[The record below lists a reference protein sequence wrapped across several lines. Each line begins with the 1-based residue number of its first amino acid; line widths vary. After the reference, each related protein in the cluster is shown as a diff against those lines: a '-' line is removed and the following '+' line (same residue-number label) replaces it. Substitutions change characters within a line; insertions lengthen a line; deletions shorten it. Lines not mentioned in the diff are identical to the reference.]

1 MNVAVRL
8 EVTESQ
14 KKRKRKEVTMFRTH
28 AQDPHRPQTLSR
40 LPQMTHDYCGHIF
53 DMKPP
58 QPQTHTG

>member
-8 EVTESQ
+8 EVTQ
-14 KKRKRKEVTMFRTH
+14 NHKKKKEVTMFRTH

-40 LPQMTHDYCGHIF
+40 LPQTTHDYCGHRF